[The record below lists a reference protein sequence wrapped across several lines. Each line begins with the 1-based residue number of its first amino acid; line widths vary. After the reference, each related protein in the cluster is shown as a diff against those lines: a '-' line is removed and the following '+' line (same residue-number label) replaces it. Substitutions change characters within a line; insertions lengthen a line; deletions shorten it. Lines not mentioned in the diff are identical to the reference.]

1 MRRWFWLAWLALVAG
16 SILQI
21 VRTEVVT
28 DVTSFLPGAANA
40 DQRLMA
46 DQLRNGLSTRILLV
60 ALRLAGEANPGK
72 PTPEQTAALT
82 KASRELQRK
91 LAALPAFA
99 WVSNG
104 DFSAHEMERERL
116 FGARYLL
123 TAADEDAG
131 AARFSTPELA
141 AAFAR
146 LEREMISA
154 RGAALRPIA
163 PSDPTLES
171 LKLLDRA
178 TGLIAPMAGNGIWMG
193 ADGHSVILL
202 METAAQGYEIA
213 KLRDTI
219 AVARQSAAGVLDLWP
234 ATLAKP
240 VVEFAGAAYFIVK
253 SHDALGTDAERLPLP
268 ALALVAGLLL
278 WSLRSRRFVGLAMI
292 PVASG
297 VLAGFAAVGFVY
309 GNVHGITLAFG
320 VTLIGEA
327 VDYAIYTFI
336 QRDEAGGHAPRFW
349 RQLWLAVATSLIGF
363 AAMFF
368 SGFQGLQ
375 QLGIFSIA
383 GLLAAAVC
391 TRWLLPPLLPQ
402 AGQGYAG
409 IRWRE
414 FAWLPALTGRV
425 TLIRW
430 PLVVASIAMLAY
442 LHQHNDRMWH
452 DGLESISSASP
463 GESARDL
470 RYRNDIGVPDLRA
483 MVVVRGTDLD
493 EALAR
498 AETTT
503 KLLDTLVRNGVLAG
517 YDSPSGLL
525 SSIAVQKRRQAS
537 LPDADQLRQRI
548 GEALAGSNFRVQA
561 FEPFIADVAAAKA
574 RAPIDRA
581 YYGKTIIGRWLD
593 AQIVRNDD
601 GIAVLILLRG
611 MTSPGT
617 LEAALKGA
625 NLPGVTHLDLT
636 ADVEA
641 LVAGYRLQTLD
652 TALIGAAGIA
662 LLLAL
667 QLRKKR
673 AVLAML
679 ASLSCTV
686 VITAWVVLGI
696 AGHLTI
702 FNLVALLL
710 VAGVASNYTLFFSTL
725 SVHAE
730 QRRRAS
736 LSVLLA
742 GASTFSAFAM
752 LTLSS
757 SPVLAT
763 IGLTVAIGVVVGLL
777 ASMAFAPRFPAS
789 P

>member
-16 SILQI
+16 SVLQI

-60 ALRLAGEANPGK
+60 ALRLEGGADPGK
-72 PTPEQTAALT
+72 QTSEQSAALT
-82 KASRELQRK
+82 KASRELQSK
-91 LAALPAFA
+91 LAVLPAFA

-104 DFSAHEMERERL
+104 DFSAHEKERERM
-116 FGARYLL
+116 FDARYLL
-123 TAADEDAG
+123 TAAGQDSG

-146 LEREMISA
+146 LERELISS
-154 RGAALRPIA
+154 RGVVIRPIA
-163 PSDPTLES
+163 ASDPTLES
-171 LKLLDRA
+171 LKLLDRS
-178 TGLIAPMAGNGIWMG
+178 TGLIAPMAGNGVWMS
-193 ADGHSVILL
+193 ADGRSAILL

-213 KLRDTI
+213 KLRDSITL
-219 AVARQSAAGVLDLWP
+219 AQQHAAEVLGQWP
-234 ATLAKP
+234 ATLGRP
-240 VVEFAGAAYFIVK
+240 VVELAGAAYFIVK
-253 SHDALGTDAERLPLP
+253 SHDTLGTDAERLPLP
-268 ALALVAGLLL
+268 ALVLVAGLLL
-278 WSLRSRRFVGLAMI
+278 WSLRSGRFVCLAMI

-309 GNVHGITLAFG
+309 GHVHGITLAFG

-327 VDYAIYTFI
+327 VDYAIYTFV
-336 QRDEAGGHAPRFW
+336 QRDEAGSHAPRFW

-363 AAMFF
+363 TAMFF

-375 QLGIFSIA
+375 QLGVFSIA

-391 TRWLLPPLLPQ
+391 TRWLLPPLLPRVH
-402 AGQGYAG
+402 QGYAG
-409 IRWRE
+409 VRWSE
-414 FAWLPALTGRV
+414 FAWLPALTAHMTR
-425 TLIRW
+425 LRW
-430 PLVVASIAMLAY
+430 PLLIAAIAMLAY
-442 LHQHNDRMWH
+442 LHRHNDTMWH
-452 DGLESISSASP
+452 DGLESISAASP

-470 RYRNDIGVPDLRA
+470 RYRNDIGVPDLRT
-483 MVVVRGTDLD
+483 MVVARGANLD
-493 EALAR
+493 EALSR
-498 AETTT
+498 AETAGR
-503 KLLDTLVRNGVLAG
+503 LLDTLVRGGLLAG
-517 YDSPSGLL
+517 YDSPSSLL
-525 SSIAVQKRRQAS
+525 PSIAVQKRRQAV
-537 LPDADQLRQRI
+537 LPKENLLRERI
-548 GEALAGSNFRVQA
+548 GEALAGGNFRVQA
-561 FEPFIADVAAAKA
+561 FEPFTAEVAAAKT

-593 AQIVRNDD
+593 AQIVQNDD

-611 MTSPGT
+611 VTSRT
-617 LEAALKGA
+617 ALDAAMKSA
-625 NLPGVTHLDLT
+625 RLPGVTHLDLQR
-636 ADVEA
+636 DVDT

-652 TALIGAAGIA
+652 TALIGAVGIA

-673 AVLAML
+673 AVFAML

-686 VITAWVVLGI
+686 VVTAWMVLVL

-725 SVHAE
+725 SAHAA

-757 SPVLAT
+757 SPVLAA
-763 IGLTVAIGVVVGLL
+763 IGLTVSLGVVVGLI
-777 ASMAFAPRFPAS
+777 ASMAFAPRLPAQ